1 VKITTST
8 GSLDAITIN
17 LVGQPNASPVTS
29 IPKQLCPEEVISMA
43 LTQPLSEFVTAF
55 GDASFLLVKLDDP
68 TGELEAGLAALKS
81 NQPSRAQ
88 PNLNVLAFH
97 TVVADLN
104 DVTRTHAND
113 DAVGVSVSEL
123 RRRLSQAR
131 HFAITVDKRVHDG
144 TYVDRISVGRAR
156 NKDIVLRHPSVSK
169 FHAWFERDSH
179 GNWCVADAGSKN
191 GTRANATEMQAR
203 ELVTVKTGDVLRFGS
218 VEAMV
223 CSSDTLWKTVRT

>member
-1 VKITTST
+1 
-8 GSLDAITIN
+8 
-17 LVGQPNASPVTS
+17 VGQPNASSVTS

-43 LTQPLSEFVTAF
+43 LTQPLSEFVAAF
-55 GDASFLLVKLDDP
+55 GDTSFLLVKLDDP

-81 NQPSRAQ
+81 NQPSKAQ

-104 DVTRTHAND
+104 DVSQAPAND
-113 DAVGVSVSEL
+113 DAIGVSVSEL
-123 RRRLSQAR
+123 RRRLAQAR

-169 FHAWFERDSH
+169 FHAWFERDAQ

-191 GTRANATEMQAR
+191 GTRANSAEMQAR
-203 ELVTVKTGDVLRFGS
+203 ELVKVKTGDVLRFGS

-223 CSSDTLWKTVRT
+223 CSSDTLWKSVRT

>member
-1 VKITTST
+1 
-8 GSLDAITIN
+8 
-17 LVGQPNASPVTS
+17 
-29 IPKQLCPEEVISMA
+29 MA
-43 LTQPLSEFVTAF
+43 LTQPLSEFVAAF

-104 DVTRTHAND
+104 DVSHAHTND

-169 FHAWFERDSH
+169 FHAWFERDPQ

>member
-1 VKITTST
+1 
-8 GSLDAITIN
+8 
-17 LVGQPNASPVTS
+17 
-29 IPKQLCPEEVISMA
+29 MA
-43 LTQPLSEFVTAF
+43 LTQPLAEFVASF
-55 GDASFLLVKLDDP
+55 GETSFLLVKLDDP

-104 DVTRTHAND
+104 DIRVPAND
-113 DAVGVSVSEL
+113 DGGVSVSEL
-123 RRRLSQAR
+123 RRRLAQAR

-169 FHAWFERDSH
+169 FHAWFEIHDGARLLVKDSESRNH
-179 GNWCVADAGSKN
+179 TYVDGQQVANRVEVFPG
-191 GTRANATEMQAR
+191 Q
-203 ELVTVKTGDVLRFGS
+203 TVKFGS
-218 VEAMV
+218 VE
-223 CSSDTLWKTVRT
+223 CRICTPQSIWHSIRG